1 MRNRKFFTIRKDAG
15 FKDGLDIRNLSPD
28 RITDYLYK
36 FEKQKVMV
44 CRLSNDDKPLFV
56 VSANSRDEAIYNY
69 REAIKLRV
77 R

>member
-1 MRNRKFFTIRKDAG
+1 MRNRKFFTIRRDAP

-28 RITDYLYK
+28 RITEYLHK
-36 FEKQKVMV
+36 FERYNVMV

-69 REAIKLRV
+69 REAIKLKV